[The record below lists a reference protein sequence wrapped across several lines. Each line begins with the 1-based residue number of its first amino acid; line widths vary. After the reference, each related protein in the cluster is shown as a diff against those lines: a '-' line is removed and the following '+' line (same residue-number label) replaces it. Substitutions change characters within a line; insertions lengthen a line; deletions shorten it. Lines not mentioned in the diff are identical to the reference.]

1 MPKGSDWFNFA
12 YVTIAYLAL
21 ALGMMLFIAIDDIR
35 KNWPKYRCNPM
46 YLPLSKDVQKDFSY
60 CVQNMQANYMG
71 VLLAPI
77 TWIMKNI
84 GSLAGNVFSSLQ
96 KFRYMIANIRD
107 FIMFIVQSIMGIFA
121 NTIIQSQKMAM
132 AVKDNVGKMMGI
144 AVTLLYTMDGSVK
157 TMQSAWN
164 GPPGQMVRAIC
175 FRKNTIVELKNGEK
189 VTMDKVKLGDVLSN
203 GTKVYAT
210 LEVAN
215 ANDEC
220 FYKVMSKDENDD
232 QKEIFVTGSHYLFC
246 DREKKFVMVKD
257 HPDAVLTEEKED
269 TFSCLITDNHTIPLG
284 GHMFWDWEDDL
295 VPK

>member
-12 YVTIAYLAL
+12 YVTIAYIAL
-21 ALGMMLFIAIDDIR
+21 ALGMLLFIALDEIR

-46 YLPLSKDVQKDFSY
+46 YLPLSKDVQKDFTY

-71 VLLAPI
+71 TLLAPI
-77 TWIMKNI
+77 TWITKNL
-84 GSLAGNVFSSLQ
+84 GSVAGNTISSLQ
-96 KFRYMIANIRD
+96 DFRKIISNVRG
-107 FIMFIVQSIMGIFA
+107 FIIFITQTLMGIFS
-121 NTIIQSQKMAM
+121 NTIVQSQKMAIS
-132 AVKDNVGKMMGI
+132 VKDSVGKMVGI

-189 VTMDKVKLGDVLSN
+189 IPMNKVKLGDVLSN

-215 ANDEC
+215 ANNEY
-220 FYKVMSKDENDD
+220 FYKVMSKQDNDE
-232 QKEIFVTGSHYLFC
+232 QKEIFVTSSHYIFSNE
-246 DREKKFVMVKD
+246 DRKFVMVKD
-257 HPDAVLTEEKED
+257 HPDAMLSEEKDD
-269 TFSCLITDNHTIPLG
+269 TFSCLITDNHTIPIG
-284 GHMFWDWEDDL
+284 GRLFWDWEDDL